1 MSKEVIKPSQFAH
14 ADRSALLEEAVLSKS
29 EEQHKDL
36 AALYSGMLEKVSTGK
51 LVKGTI
57 LKVENDGVLVDIN
70 FKSDGFIPRFE
81 FSEHEFKKFKAGD
94 AIEVI
99 LDEMESN
106 EGNVILSYEKAK
118 ALKAWDEITKSL

>member
-1 MSKEVIKPSQFAH
+1 MLIGCFI
-14 ADRSALLEEAVLSKS
+14 EEAMLTHKAKS
-29 EEQHKDL
+29 NKKIL
-36 AALYSGMLEKVSTGK
+36 LLFIAACLKHVATGK

-57 LKVENDGVLVDIN
+57 LKVDNDGVLVDIN

-81 FSEHEFKKFKAGD
+81 FSEHELKKFKAGD

-99 LDEMESN
+99 LDELESN

-118 ALKAWDEITKSL
+118 ALQSMG